1 MQFKKSKFM
10 GIKLFAKPLI
20 LIILFASL
28 NGYALADGGK
38 PQDDIY
44 DKINKNLDE
53 FGNVYK
59 EIALN
64 YVDDIDMDKFVK
76 AGINGMLSTLD
87 PYTVFYDEDS
97 RDQIELIT
105 TGKYGGVGITVEIR
119 DSILRVTDV
128 LSGYEAQRKG
138 LRRGDQIIEI
148 DGQNTSNIDLDKLR
162 YVIRGP
168 VGSQINVKVDRD
180 GNILDF
186 TLTREEI
193 SLKNVSY
200 YGYLTGDA
208 EGIGYIKL
216 DRFTRNAENEVENII
231 KSLKSSG
238 NLRGIIL
245 DLRDNGGG
253 LLDAATG
260 ILNKLVK
267 KNSLLVITKG
277 KQEDSEKK
285 YFSKEDPL
293 AGDEVPLVVLI
304 NENTAS
310 ASEIVAGAIQDL
322 DRGVIIG
329 SKSFGKGLVQQIK
342 DINNDTQLKITNQ
355 RYFTQSGRWLQSKDY
370 FTENKSGVFLNTSQ
384 FLQKEFRT
392 LNGRTVYANGGITPD
407 VEVDVKP
414 ESEVHQALVNK
425 DMFFKYADYYL
436 ESHPGVNVVTV
447 DDVVFQDF
455 KNFLSSY
462 GFNYESKA
470 EKKVNELKDMAN
482 NKDFSSDYMTYL
494 DKIMQEVE
502 SSESG
507 ELESAREEIMRSI
520 SEEINKRLVEEF
532 AQIEATF
539 PTDKQLQKAVNI
551 INDPAEYNR
560 LLSK

>member
-1 MQFKKSKFM
+1 M
-10 GIKLFAKPLI
+10 
-20 LIILFASL
+20 
-28 NGYALADGGK
+28 
-38 PQDDIY
+38 
-44 DKINKNLDE
+44 
-53 FGNVYK
+53 
-59 EIALN
+59 
-64 YVDDIDMDKFVK
+64 
-76 AGINGMLSTLD
+76 
-87 PYTVFYDEDS
+87 
-97 RDQIELIT
+97 
-105 TGKYGGVGITVEIR
+105 
-119 DSILRVTDV
+119 
-128 LSGYEAQRKG
+128 
-138 LRRGDQIIEI
+138 
-148 DGQNTSNIDLDKLR
+148 
-162 YVIRGP
+162 
-168 VGSQINVKVDRD
+168 
-180 GNILDF
+180 
-186 TLTREEI
+186 
-193 SLKNVSY
+193 
-200 YGYLTGDA
+200 
-208 EGIGYIKL
+208 
-216 DRFTRNAENEVENII
+216 
-231 KSLKSSG
+231 
-238 NLRGIIL
+238 
-245 DLRDNGGG
+245 
-253 LLDAATG
+253 
-260 ILNKLVK
+260 
-267 KNSLLVITKG
+267 
-277 KQEDSEKK
+277 
-285 YFSKEDPL
+285 
-293 AGDEVPLVVLI
+293 
-304 NENTAS
+304 
-310 ASEIVAGAIQDL
+310 
-322 DRGVIIG
+322 
-329 SKSFGKGLVQQIK
+329 
-342 DINNDTQLKITNQ
+342 
-355 RYFTQSGRWLQSKDY
+355 
-370 FTENKSGVFLNTSQ
+370 FLNTSQ

-507 ELESAREEIMRSI
+507 ELESAREEIIRSI

>member
-1 MQFKKSKFM
+1 MKKKVE
-10 GIKLFAKPLI
+10 KPVLGWREI
-20 LIILFASL
+20 LAIPTL
-28 NGYALADGGK
+28 G
-38 PQDDIY
+38 
-44 DKINKNLDE
+44 
-53 FGNVYK
+53 VK
-59 EIALN
+59 E
-64 YVDDIDMDKFVK
+64 
-76 AGINGMLSTLD
+76 
-87 PYTVFYDEDS
+87 
-97 RDQIELIT
+97 
-105 TGKYGGVGITVEIR
+105 
-119 DSILRVTDV
+119 
-128 LSGYEAQRKG
+128 
-138 LRRGDQIIEI
+138 
-148 DGQNTSNIDLDKLR
+148 
-162 YVIRGP
+162 
-168 VGSQINVKVDRD
+168 INVKVDRD

-208 EGIGYIKL
+208 QGIGYIKL

-238 NLRGIIL
+238 NLRGIVL

-293 AGDEVPLVVLI
+293 AGDEVPLIVLI

-322 DRGVIIG
+322 DRGVIVG

-355 RYFTQSGRWLQSKDY
+355 RYFTPSGRWIQSKDY

-507 ELESAREEIMRSI
+507 ELESAREEIIRSI